1 MRLGPGEITALVVV
15 IFLIFGPSRL
25 PGLGRSIGEFFK
37 NFKKEV
43 KDVEKDVEDVKQ
55 QLKG

>member
-1 MRLGPGEITALVVV
+1 MRLGPGEMIALLLVV
-15 IFLIFGPSRL
+15 FLIFGPSRL
-25 PGLGRSIGEFFK
+25 PGLGRGIGEFFK